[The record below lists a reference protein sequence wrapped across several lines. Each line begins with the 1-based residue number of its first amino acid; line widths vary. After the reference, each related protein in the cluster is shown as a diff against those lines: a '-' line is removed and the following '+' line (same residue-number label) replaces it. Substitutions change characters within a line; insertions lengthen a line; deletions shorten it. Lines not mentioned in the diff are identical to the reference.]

1 MTIRAPAFLSRS
13 QPPSP
18 SPIRPASFA
27 AADDSEATANTPT
40 HTRRALARLQKT
52 FKRASLPS
60 PTPVSSVP
68 FPSGLTPLEP
78 ASSLPGQYLDTVG
91 LRFAEAASKALAN
104 PTGPS
109 SSSAYASG
117 AILPAKNDPC
127 IQLLKGQKPLPPGRG
142 AALGT
147 LITSELAKSNDLH
160 VSRAVIRTLQRPLS
174 VLLNR
179 ISAMLMPLLPYA
191 TQNSTEVSSLGTVS
205 LLAQAHAL
213 GIVRMAA
220 ELLEA
225 LNGVNQSVILG
236 SGGVDHLRGIREGL
250 EIILKRVVEPLIS
263 SVNSEVGPILDTLA
277 VAPPS
282 SDVDAQAVNCVLSL
296 SAALPGITTRLEWY
310 TALPGAVAQSANAA
324 LLIGLV
330 WRALVA
336 LSCRPLHDPFA
347 VPLPTMK
354 KPGSREGIKDAT
366 VKEKQT
372 TPGLKTKELPF
383 VNALSRGW
391 CASPAS
397 QAAPACN
404 AAVSSNGVVPDPN
417 GTTAGQPRVS
427 SRTPPSTPRFG
438 RRALPLTSLSRPPSP
453 ASKGAQPPPAL
464 TPLERLLAD
473 TAAVQAMLGMLS
485 KPSQGGLALEAVNEA
500 FDALEGFKNMLQW
513 LVEEIA
519 PFSASRDK
527 RSLQTITT
535 SLLRVSEYCPALIA
549 LSVIVQ
555 LVPPAQLPRQC
566 SSMEASLL
574 ASAES
579 IISSEW
585 QAITISEL
593 LGMQEVEYRSSC
605 LTGFGRA
612 DAAVEPV
619 GRALLSVFQPSINA
633 DEFSCLVWEKGVDL
647 RVLQGWLAERIISI
661 DHANF
666 TGLAADDKEPNLYGT
681 PPHSGDIDEQV
692 AGRRSMRA

>member
-1 MTIRAPAFLSRS
+1 MTIRTPAFLTRS

-18 SPIRPASFA
+18 APTRPSSF
-27 AADDSEATANTPT
+27 AADDSGDAPTNAHT
-40 HTRRALARLQKT
+40 HTHRALTRLQKT
-52 FKRASLPS
+52 FKRAPSPS
-60 PTPVSSVP
+60 PTPVNSVP

-109 SSSAYASG
+109 PPSTYASG

-127 IQLLKGQKPLPPGRG
+127 VQLLKGQKPLPPGRG

-147 LITSELAKSNDLH
+147 LITSELAKSNDVHL
-160 VSRAVIRTLQRPLS
+160 SRAIIRTLQRPLS

-179 ISAMLMPLLPYA
+179 LSAMLMPLLSYV
-191 TQNSTEVSSLGTVS
+191 TRNSTEVSSSGAVS

-225 LNGVNQSVILG
+225 LHGVNEGVVLG
-236 SGGVDHLRGIREGL
+236 VGGVDHLRGIREGL
-250 EIILKRVVEPLIS
+250 EIILKRVVEPLVG
-263 SVNSEVGPILDTLA
+263 SVNSELGPILDALA
-277 VAPPS
+277 VAPS
-282 SDVDAQAVNCVLSL
+282 LSDVDAQAANGVVSL
-296 SAALPGITTRLEWY
+296 SAVLPAITTRLEWY

-347 VPLPTMK
+347 APLPTMK
-354 KPGSREGIKDAT
+354 KPGSREGMKDVAG
-366 VKEKQT
+366 KEKQT
-372 TPGLKTKELPF
+372 SPGPKTREMQF
-383 VNALSRGW
+383 VNPLSHARS
-391 CASPAS
+391 ASPANV
-397 QAAPACN
+397 AATASN
-404 AAVSSNGVVPDPN
+404 VAVSGNADLNGAV
-417 GTTAGQPRVS
+417 TGQPRIS

-438 RRALPLTSLSRPPSP
+438 RLPLPLTSLSRPPSP
-453 ASKGAQPPPAL
+453 ASRGAQPAPTL
-464 TPLERLLAD
+464 TPLQRLLAD
-473 TAAVQAMLGMLS
+473 TTAVQAMLGMLS
-485 KPSQGGLALEAVNEA
+485 KPSQGGLALEAVDEA

-513 LVEEIA
+513 LIEEVA
-519 PFSASRDK
+519 PFSPSRDK
-527 RSLQTITT
+527 RSLQTITA
-535 SLLRVSEYCPALIA
+535 SLLRVSWDCPALIA
-549 LSVIVQ
+549 LNVLVQ
-555 LVPPAQLPRQC
+555 LVPPAQLPRQYL
-566 SSMEASLL
+566 SAEAPLL

-585 QAITISEL
+585 RAITVSEL
-593 LGMQEVEYRSSC
+593 LGMHNAEYRSSC

-619 GRALLSVFQPSINA
+619 GRALLSVLQPSINA
-633 DEFSCLVWEKGVDL
+633 DEFSSLVWEKGVDL
-647 RVLQGWLAERIISI
+647 RVLQAWLAERVVSI
-661 DHANF
+661 DNANF
-666 TGLAADDKEPNLYGT
+666 TGLAADNKEPSLCVAPCHT
-681 PPHSGDIDEQV
+681 GDVV
-692 AGRRSMRA
+692 AKGRLIAA